1 MCGGGVGIAGQ
12 RECKRDGE
20 EGELACG
27 QTNFSEL
34 VILPGSPLNACWG
47 VRSVTSRSDDGGW
60 NAAFVK
66 METNQDTRHHPLQSE
81 TMITHDELGFGSR
94 A

>member
-1 MCGGGVGIAGQ
+1 MCVEGVGIAGQ
-12 RECKRDGE
+12 REWKRGGE
-20 EGELACG
+20 ERELACG

-34 VILPGSPLNACWG
+34 VILPGPPLNACWG
-47 VRSVTSRSDDGGW
+47 VRSVTSRNDDGGW

-66 METNQDTRHHPLQSE
+66 LETNQDTRHNSLQFE
-81 TMITHDELGFGSR
+81 TMITNDELGFGSR